1 MSIPKLRH
9 RLRHTVESS
18 STRSGWW
25 FNAIV
30 QGLII
35 VSMVAFAIET
45 LPGLSPA
52 WRRGLAIFEGV
63 TVAAFAGEYLLR
75 LFVARQPVKYATSFF
90 GVIDF
95 LAIAP
100 VLFGAAFD
108 GRTLRALRLIRLV
121 RLLKLARYNAA
132 IRRIHLAL
140 RIAREELLL
149 FLAVALILLFI
160 AAAGIYQFEN
170 EAQPEKFASIF
181 HSLWWA
187 VSTLTTVGYGD
198 VYPITV
204 GGRLFTCLVLLVG
217 LGVVAAPTAMV
228 ASALTKARH
237 IEDNRKADDAIR

>member
-1 MSIPKLRH
+1 MSIRKLRH

-30 QGLII
+30 QGLIV

-45 LPGLSPA
+45 LPALSPA

-63 TVAAFAGEYLLR
+63 TVAAFTGEYMLR
-75 LFVARQPVKYATSFF
+75 LFVASRPVKYATSFF
-90 GVIDF
+90 GVVDF

-140 RIAREELLL
+140 RIAREELVL
-149 FLAVALILLFI
+149 FFAVALILLFI
-160 AAAGIYQFEN
+160 AATGIYQFEN

-198 VYPITV
+198 VYPITA

-228 ASALTKARH
+228 ASSLTKARQ
-237 IEDNRKADDAIR
+237 IEDDREIDTTID